1 MAAGRRASAR
11 APPGRGF
18 GRVRKCA
25 ADPTG
30 MKTIHI
36 ACEAPVTHS
45 ERLAL
50 ARIEGGLKAMAGSGE
65 WLLLTNLLFAAG
77 RESRPLEIDIVAIG
91 PPGVR
96 LIEIKHW
103 DAAWFRRQPS
113 LVDRETKKLAMK
125 ATLVGSTLR
134 ERVLDRLERVEG
146 TMLLTCPDSRTAE
159 VAGQVIHGIAVHG
172 LGDWR
177 GALGCERRPILA
189 RREIH
194 ALGRCLAP
202 ESDVAVDGALRSLG
216 GYRNLELQTPAE
228 QRFHRVFQG
237 IRSATQ
243 QRAVLHLY
251 DLSAQER
258 RAETKAR
265 REWEALQRLSKR
277 AWSPR
282 VLESFQAAEGYA
294 GELYFFTVVD
304 PAAPSLRER
313 RDDPAWGP
321 QARLELARQAIR
333 ALGELHAGAADGER
347 LVHRNLTPATIL
359 VRHDN
364 TPILTGFQYARIP
377 SDATVATVRPGTPD
391 WEEAAPPE
399 VRAQG
404 LGAAGPRS
412 DIYSLC
418 FSLSTLFAG
427 RSDEASR
434 RAGALL
440 ARGLADRPEA
450 RIPLP
455 DLEAA
460 VAALLDEPAP
470 PLAPPPAQ
478 YWTEGQVVPFGAKTY
493 RIVDR
498 LGAGGVGI
506 AFRVAPVERSVDER
520 LEDCVAKVI
529 PEAAAGRRALRAHER
544 VRACLRPPLAT
555 IQAVAEDWRANSF
568 VALVQWIPGRP
579 LEELGG
585 GLARLARSLG
595 EESAEA
601 LALRWLRN
609 ACEALD
615 VLHRNGFVHGD
626 VSPRNL
632 IVAEG
637 EIALTDYDCAR
648 AIGEAADPPGTVEY
662 CPPPVGEGRL
672 SSAAD
677 DLYSLAASFFR
688 VLFDRAP
695 FRRDGDLLKEP
706 GLHWNGADRARYP
719 ALATFLARATQADP
733 ERRYRSAGE
742 ALADLAAPV
751 ADPKRAGLP
760 PEKGTARLAPEGSIR
775 DRAERT
781 EPEADGF
788 YVRGRRR
795 FVDWLRRQLI
805 GPARDAEELTVS
817 PLDRYPVGVLHP
829 IEPGASGIDPAAPAG
844 PADPWL
850 DGASEMEELA
860 DGAGSRLQQ
869 PQRRRRYAPPSSVG
883 FSFFARGA
891 ARLAITA
898 RAAIY
903 SVEGDRDPIGRFVA
917 PRYRRSE
924 LEETTVNWHYGEG
937 ERLHLWEGR
946 AEIDVRSKPSRDG
959 AIFTVSLC
967 NRQEVDPESYGRAW
981 ADERVAKAL
990 CETGLECV
998 VESGELA
1005 EFPRTDERLL
1015 TEEEQELE
1023 LQYRSRRIYAVGHGG
1038 AVAWDFGA
1046 DGTGRIRADF
1056 LPEVEAPLVTTELPG
1071 PARQALELEYL
1082 ATAPIQ
1088 ETAAEL
1094 RRFAAGYEAWIDEQ
1108 SLAGLRG
1115 GERAAAQRI
1124 QGRMAV
1130 ALERMQAGI
1139 ALLQADGLVAA
1150 AFRLANQAMLDQMRR
1165 YDQLAGRGEP
1175 AAAYRWRPFQLA
1187 FLLTVLASTVRSDDL
1202 RRDVLDLIWFPT
1214 GGGKT
1219 EAYLGLIA
1227 FLIAWRRLQHP
1238 EASAGTA
1245 VLMRYTLR
1253 LLTRQQFERATRIV
1267 FALELLRRRQPGQL
1281 GAEPV
1286 TAGIWVG
1293 QAICPNTFRAALEI
1307 KRKIAAGESPA
1318 NALMLAECPWCGA
1331 GFDASSIHAAKTR
1344 FELHCLNRSCEFGA
1358 AADPLPV
1365 NFVDEALYARPPSL
1379 LIGTLDKFA
1388 RLAWDGRTGAFFGG
1402 RSNRPPELVI
1412 QDELHLVTGPLGSVA
1427 GLYETALDT
1436 VIRVR
1441 GLRPKYIA
1449 STATT
1454 RMAAEQVRRLYGREL
1469 AVFPPPGLSCDD
1481 CYFARADRKRPGRLY
1496 VGYLAPMLNA
1506 RLSLAPLAA
1515 ALLCGPLEVFAQEA
1529 EADREALLEAWW
1541 TQIVYNSTLNGVAHA
1556 HNAYTTEVRRWAR
1569 SLLGEILEADP
1580 GPGSEGPEAAFAHPS
1595 GAAPR
1600 ARVQDTAIAQLA
1612 STVGAQQ
1619 NAETFRRLARRREE
1633 EDHLDVVLA
1642 TNMISVGVDV
1652 SRLALML
1659 VNGQPL
1665 TTAEYIQASSR
1676 VGRSEVPG
1684 LVVANYFRHQSRSL
1698 SRYEL
1703 FRAFHES
1710 FYRFVE
1716 PASVTP
1722 YTFPVRARA
1731 LHAALVIAVRHA
1743 NPALRENSAA
1753 GAFDPDNPLT
1763 RRAIE
1768 CLKRRCGLAEPPDRA
1783 GETSRHLDELVEQWR
1798 LEAIRCRNQRRA
1810 LHYEARDRGSN
1821 SLLRADRDRKPGLW
1835 PTLHSMRHV
1844 ERSGVLNQT

>member
-1 MAAGRRASAR
+1 
-11 APPGRGF
+11 
-18 GRVRKCA
+18 
-25 ADPTG
+25 

-50 ARIEGGLKAMAGSGE
+50 ARIAGGLEGSAGSGE
-65 WLLLTNLLFAAG
+65 WLLLTNLLFASG

-96 LIEIKHW
+96 LVEIKHW
-103 DAAWFRRQPS
+103 DAAWFRRHPG

-146 TMLLTCPDSRTAE
+146 TMLLTYPDSRTAE

-177 GALGCERRPILA
+177 GALGCERRPVLDS
-189 RREIH
+189 REIH

-202 ESDVAVDGALRSLG
+202 ESDVAIDGALRSLG
-216 GYRNLELQTPAE
+216 GYRNLQLQTPPE
-228 QRFHRVFQG
+228 RQFHRVFKG

-265 REWEALQRLSKR
+265 REWEALQRLAKR

-294 GELYFFTVVD
+294 GELYFFTIVD

-313 RDDPAWGP
+313 REDPAWVP
-321 QARLELARQAIR
+321 QARLEFARQAIR

-347 LVHRNLTPATIL
+347 LLHRNLTPETIL
-359 VRHDN
+359 VKHDN
-364 TPILTGFQYARIP
+364 RPILTGFQYARIP

-391 WEEAAPPE
+391 WDEAAPPE

-427 RSDEASR
+427 REDEASR
-434 RAGALL
+434 RAGAIL

-460 VAALLDEPAP
+460 IAALLDEPAP

-478 YWTEGQVVPFGAKTY
+478 YWTEGQVVPFGNKTY

-506 AFRVAPVERSVDER
+506 AFRVAPVERAEDER
-520 LEDCVAKVI
+520 LEDCVAKVV
-529 PEAAAGRRALRAHER
+529 PDEAAGRRALRAHER

-555 IQAVAEDWRANSF
+555 VHAVAEDWRANSF

-579 LEELGG
+579 LEDLRGA
-585 GLARLARSLG
+585 LPRLARSLG

-632 IVAEG
+632 IVARG

-672 SSAAD
+672 SSVAD
-677 DLYSLAASFFR
+677 DFYSLAASFFQ

-706 GLHWNGADRARYP
+706 GLNWNGADQARYP

-733 ERRYRSAGE
+733 ERRYRSSAE
-742 ALADLAAPV
+742 ALADLAGPT
-751 ADPKRAGLP
+751 ADPKRAGLH
-760 PEKGTARLAPEGSIR
+760 GGRDAARLLPEES
-775 DRAERT
+775 DRESAERT

-829 IEPGASGIDPAAPAG
+829 IEPGSAGIDPAG
-844 PADPWL
+844 LDDPWL
-850 DGASEMEELA
+850 DGASELEEPSE
-860 DGAGSRLQQ
+860 GAGSQLKQ
-869 PQRRRRYAPPSSVG
+869 PQQRRRYVPPSSVG

-898 RAAIY
+898 RAALY
-903 SVEGDRDPIGRFVA
+903 SVEGDRDPLGRFVTR
-917 PRYRRSE
+917 RYRRSE
-924 LEETTVNWHYGEG
+924 LEETTVNWRCGEG
-937 ERLHLWEGR
+937 ERRRLWEGR

-967 NRQEVDPESYGRAW
+967 NRQEVDPESYDRAW

-990 CETGLECV
+990 CEAGLECV

-1046 DGTGRIRADF
+1046 EGTGRIRADF

-1071 PARQALELEYL
+1071 PARRALELEYL
-1082 ATAPIQ
+1082 ATVPVQ
-1088 ETAAEL
+1088 ETASEL
-1094 RRFAAGYEAWIDEQ
+1094 RHFVAGYETWIHDQ

-1139 ALLQADGLVAA
+1139 DLLQADSLVAA

-1165 YDQLAGRGEP
+1165 YDQLAGRGKP
-1175 AAAYRWRPFQLA
+1175 PAAYRWRPFQLA
-1187 FLLTVLASTVRSDDL
+1187 FLLTVLESTVRSDDL
-1202 RRDVLDLIWFPT
+1202 RRDLLDLIWFPT

-1253 LLTRQQFERATRIV
+1253 LLTRQQFERATRII
-1267 FALELLRRRQPGQL
+1267 FALELLRRRQAGQL
-1281 GAEPV
+1281 GTEPI

-1293 QAICPNTFRAALEI
+1293 QAICPNTFRAALEL
-1307 KRKIAAGESPA
+1307 KRKVAAGAAAA
-1318 NALMLAECPWCGA
+1318 NALMLAECPWCGT
-1331 GFDASSIHAAKTR
+1331 GIEASGIRAAANR
-1344 FELHCLNRSCEFGA
+1344 FELRCLNQSCEFGVS
-1358 AADPLPV
+1358 ADPLPV
-1365 NFVDEALYARPPSL
+1365 NFVDEALYKQPPSL

-1402 RSNRPPELVI
+1402 QSNRPPELVI

-1436 VIRVR
+1436 VIRAR

-1506 RLSLAPLAA
+1506 RRSLAPLAA

-1541 TQIVYNSTLNGVAHA
+1541 TQIVYNSTLHGVALA
-1556 HNAYTTEVRRWAR
+1556 HNAYSTDVRVWAQ
-1569 SLLGEILEADP
+1569 SLLGEIQEADP
-1580 GPGSEGPEAAFAHPS
+1580 GLRAEGAGAGVAHPS
-1595 GAAPR
+1595 GQAPTP
-1600 ARVQDTAIAQLA
+1600 RVQDTAIAQLA

-1619 NAETFRRLARRREE
+1619 NAETFRRLAKRREE

-1684 LVVANYFRHQSRSL
+1684 LVVANHFRHQSRSL

-1703 FRAFHES
+1703 FRTFHES

-1743 NPALRENSAA
+1743 NPALRENTAA
-1753 GAFDPDNPLT
+1753 GAFDPDDPLT

-1768 CLKRRCGLAEPPDRA
+1768 GLKRRCGLAEPPDRA
-1783 GETSRHLDELVEQWR
+1783 GETSLHLDELVEQWR
-1798 LEAIRCRNQRRA
+1798 MEALRCRKQRRA
-1810 LHYEARDRGSN
+1810 LHYEAKDRASN
-1821 SLLRADRDRKPGLW
+1821 SLLRADRDRSPGLW

-1844 ERSGVLNQT
+1844 ERTGVLNQT